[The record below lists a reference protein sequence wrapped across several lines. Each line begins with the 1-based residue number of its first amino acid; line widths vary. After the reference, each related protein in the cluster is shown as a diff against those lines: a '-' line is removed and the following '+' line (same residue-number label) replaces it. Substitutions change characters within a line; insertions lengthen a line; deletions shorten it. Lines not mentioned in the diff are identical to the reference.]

1 MPHQEQV
8 IVQWISFKKYMNPID
23 KLTEHFKEFPGIGE
37 RQAKRFVYFLL
48 HKNPGYVKDLGD
60 KILDL
65 KNIIHQCP
73 SCFLFFQSEQDQLC
87 DICSNIKT
95 DKTSLLIVEK
105 DADYENIKKSRN
117 YNGMYF
123 ILGGLVPIVNKDT
136 PNYVRIKEL
145 TRNIENQSKQNG
157 LKEIIIALSLNPQGE
172 HTDMYLREI
181 LSPLKD
187 IYNFN
192 IVSLGR
198 GLSTGTELEYSDSE
212 TIKNA
217 LRNRS

>member
-1 MPHQEQV
+1 
-8 IVQWISFKKYMNPID
+8 MNPIE
-23 KLTEHFKEFPGIGE
+23 KLTEYFKEFPGIGE

-48 HKNPGYVKDLGD
+48 HKNPSFVLELGD

-65 KNIIHQCP
+65 KNTIHQCP
-73 SCFLFFQSEQDQLC
+73 SCFLFFQSKKDELC
-87 DICSNIKT
+87 DICNNSRT

-117 YNGMYF
+117 YSGLYF
-123 ILGGLVPIVNKDT
+123 ILGGLVPIVTKDT

-145 TRNIENQSKQNG
+145 MHNIEMRAKQDG
-157 LKEIIIALSLNPQGE
+157 LKEVIIALSLNPQGE
-172 HTDMYLREI
+172 HTDMYLREM
-181 LSPLKD
+181 LSVVEKK
-187 IYNFN
+187 YNFK

-217 LRNRS
+217 IKNRA

>member
-1 MPHQEQV
+1 
-8 IVQWISFKKYMNPID
+8 MNQID
-23 KLTEHFKEFPGIGE
+23 KLTEYFKEFPGIGE

-48 HKNPGYVKDLGD
+48 HKNPAYVKDLGD

-65 KNIIHQCP
+65 KNSIHQCP
-73 SCFLFFQSEQDQLC
+73 SCFIFFQTSKTELC
-87 DICSNIKT
+87 DVCSNSKT

-105 DADYENIKKSRN
+105 DADYENIKKSRT
-117 YNGMYF
+117 YSGMYF
-123 ILGGLVPIVNKDT
+123 ILGGLVPIVTKDT
-136 PNYVRIKEL
+136 PNYVRTNEL
-145 TRNIENQSKQNG
+145 LSHIEKQAKNDG
-157 LKEIIIALSLNPQGE
+157 LKEVVIALSLNPQGE
-172 HTDMYLREI
+172 HTDMYIRELLI
-181 LSPLKD
+181 PLKD
-187 IYNFN
+187 KYDFN

>member
-1 MPHQEQV
+1 
-8 IVQWISFKKYMNPID
+8 MNPIE
-23 KLTEHFKEFPGIGE
+23 KLTEYFKEFPGIGE

-48 HKNPGYVKDLGD
+48 HKNPTYVKELGD

-65 KNIIHQCP
+65 KNTIHQCP
-73 SCFLFFQSEQDQLC
+73 SCFLFFQSELDQLC
-87 DICSNIKT
+87 DVCSNIKT

-105 DADYENIKKSRN
+105 DADYENIKRSRN

-123 ILGGLVPIVNKDT
+123 ILGGLVPIVTKDT
-136 PNYVRIKEL
+136 PNYVRTKEL
-145 TRNIENQSKQNG
+145 LRNIENQIKQYK
-157 LKEIIIALSLNPQGE
+157 LKEVIIALSLNPQGE

-181 LSPLKD
+181 LSPLQKSH
-187 IYNFN
+187 NLN

-217 LRNRS
+217 LKNRS

>member
-1 MPHQEQV
+1 
-8 IVQWISFKKYMNPID
+8 MNPID